1 MSAAHRLVRDFVP
14 NPYVMV
20 AMTEVLRVVDLEAD
34 EGQVSNA
41 FVRAIRLHKADVRP
55 LAAGVHSVP
64 WDCLAECYGLEKKG
78 HKRTLLLTHDLML
91 TSAERALFAVEVK
104 TKTITAIN

>member
-1 MSAAHRLVRDFVP
+1 MRDFVP
-14 NPYVMV
+14 NAYVMV
-20 AMTEVLRVVDLEAD
+20 ATTEVLRVVDLEAD
-34 EGQVSNA
+34 ERHVSNA
-41 FVRAIRLHKADVRP
+41 FMRSIRLCKADVRP
-55 LAAGVHSVP
+55 VAAGVHSVP

-104 TKTITAIN
+104 TQTITAIN

>member
-1 MSAAHRLVRDFVP
+1 M
-14 NPYVMV
+14 
-20 AMTEVLRVVDLEAD
+20 
-34 EGQVSNA
+34 G
-41 FVRAIRLHKADVRP
+41 
-55 LAAGVHSVP
+55 
-64 WDCLAECYGLEKKG
+64 CLAEWYGLEKKG

>member
-34 EGQVSNA
+34 EGHVSNA
-41 FVRAIRLHKADVRP
+41 FMRSIRLRKDDVRP
-55 LAAGVHSVP
+55 LAAGIYSVP
-64 WDCLAECYGLEKKG
+64 WD
-78 HKRTLLLTHDLML
+78 
-91 TSAERALFAVEVK
+91 V
-104 TKTITAIN
+104 